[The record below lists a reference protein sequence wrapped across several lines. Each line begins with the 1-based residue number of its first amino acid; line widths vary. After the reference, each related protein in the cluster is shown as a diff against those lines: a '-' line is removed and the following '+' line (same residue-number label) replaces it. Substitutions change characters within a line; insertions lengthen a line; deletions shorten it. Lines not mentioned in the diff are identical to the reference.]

1 MRRLKS
7 ILITYPKNL
16 KQTRNVLA
24 AKIKRIFLKICVSI
38 VSDWQQHTSR
48 YKWSTWFSRLK
59 CSLYLDETE
68 RA

>member
-24 AKIKRIFLKICVSI
+24 AKIKRIFLKICISI
-38 VSDWQQHTSR
+38 VSDWQQH
-48 YKWSTWFSRLK
+48 KQV
-59 CSLYLDETE
+59 
-68 RA
+68 